1 LRREESKRRGEEGLY
16 TLPKP
21 PALPSS
27 SYAQISRKKEQSSH
41 ISHTK
46 SFSSSTSAG
55 ERPDRHRKFAY
66 RFLCGEKRRGR
77 RDRSFLGFRSFYE
90 EEEEEERRTCPVFQ
104 CHFGFQDNSVVY
116 KRKDWSEQLRRFY
129 AVEQCI

>member
-1 LRREESKRRGEEGLY
+1 LRREESKRRGEGLY

-27 SYAQISRKKEQSSH
+27 SSAQISRKKEQSSH

-46 SFSSSTSAG
+46 SFSSFTSAG

-90 EEEEEERRTCPVFQ
+90 EEEEEEEEEERRTCPVFNAIS
-104 CHFGFQDNSVVY
+104 GFKITVWCTRGKTGVNS
-116 KRKDWSEQLRRFY
+116 
-129 AVEQCI
+129 